1 MSKLDSRR
9 TCCRPIEGT
18 IAGGRFQK
26 YPRKAENR
34 DEAEIGTCVEFIYL
48 FCSKILDDAI
58 HCKAMRK
65 KGIQLK
71 KTKGL
76 LECYMQSRECA
87 PTVNVPD
94 ILISRHPGYIGKVK
108 IPFDSEQ

>member
-18 IAGGRFQK
+18 IACGRFQK
-26 YPRKAENR
+26 YPRKAENE
-34 DEAEIGTCVEFIYL
+34 DQAEIGACAEFIYL
-48 FCSKILDDAI
+48 FCSKILDDGDPLQS
-58 HCKAMRK
+58 HEK

-108 IPFDSEQ
+108 IRF

>member
-1 MSKLDSRR
+1 MEHVLSPS
-9 TCCRPIEGT
+9 
-18 IAGGRFQK
+18 
-26 YPRKAENR
+26 
-34 DEAEIGTCVEFIYL
+34 
-48 FCSKILDDAI
+48 SKILGDGDPLQS
-58 HCKAMRK
+58 HEK

-71 KTKGL
+71 QTKCL

-108 IPFDSEQ
+108 IPF